1 MFIHESKVKVRY
13 VETDQMGVVHHSNY
27 AQYYELA
34 RTECFEA
41 CSGISYE
48 SMEADGVMLPIL
60 ELQSKFLKPAR
71 YNQVLT
77 IRSIVS
83 ELPTVRLTVNY
94 EIYNEANE
102 LINTGK
108 TVLVFVNKATRRPCQ
123 PPERFMK
130 NVRRYFK
137 DGLGT

>member
-1 MFIHESKVKVRY
+1 MFVHESKVRVRY

-41 CSGISYE
+41 CSGMSYE
-48 SMEADGVMLPIL
+48 QMEAEGVMLPIL
-60 ELQSKFLKPAR
+60 DFQSKFLKPAY

-77 IRSIVS
+77 IKTMVQQ
-83 ELPTVRLTVNY
+83 LPTVRLPVHY

-102 LINTGK
+102 LINTGS
-108 TVLVFVNKATRRPCQ
+108 TTLVFVNKVTRRPCS
-123 PPERFMK
+123 PPESFMK
-130 NVRRYFK
+130 NVRQYFE
-137 DGLGT
+137 

>member
-1 MFIHESKVKVRY
+1 MFVHESTVKVRY

-41 CSGISYE
+41 CSGITYE

-60 ELQSKFLKPAR
+60 EFQSKFLKPAF
-71 YNQVLT
+71 YNQTLT
-77 IRSIVS
+77 IKSIVN
-83 ELPTVRLTVNY
+83 ELPTVRLTVDY
-94 EIYNEANE
+94 EIYNDNKE

-108 TVLVFVNKATRRPCQ
+108 TTLVFVNKETRRPCQ
-123 PPERFMK
+123 PPESFMK
-130 NVRRYFK
+130 NVRSYFI
-137 DGLGT
+137 